1 MSERPAERRRSLVIR
16 GGLVVTCDATDT
28 VRRADVLVR
37 DGRIVTVGR
46 VPEAPGVRTLDA
58 RDAFVLPGFVM
69 AHVHL
74 CQALFRGAA
83 DDLPLL
89 RWLRERVW
97 PLEAAHDAASLRASA
112 ELGLAELV
120 GAGVTTLLD
129 LGTVHDYEVVL
140 DAARRAGV
148 RLFGGKALMDRG
160 DGVPRRLREV
170 TGRALASAER
180 LERSCRD
187 DATGRTSYVWVPRF
201 VLSCSEA
208 LVRGA
213 VERATETGSLMHT
226 HAAEHRSERA
236 AVRAAF
242 GASDVA
248 LLRRWGLRGPRASLA
263 HGVQLTAAER
273 RSLAAD
279 GTGVVHCPSA
289 NLKLG
294 SGIADLAGLFA
305 AGIVVGL
312 GPDGAPCN
320 NNLDPWVELRHAA
333 LLASLRAGP
342 GVVPARRVLRL
353 ATIDGARLLGRG
365 HDLGSVEPGK
375 LADLILVR
383 RGRPHATPEFDP
395 IGTLVFAT
403 QARDVTDVLV
413 AGEPLVR
420 AGELVTLDPERA
432 VARAQ
437 VEAARVARRA
447 SI

>member
-1 MSERPAERRRSLVIR
+1 MSAHPAERRRSLVVR
-16 GGLVVTCDATDT
+16 GGLVVTCDARDT

-37 DGRIVTVGR
+37 DGRIAAVGR
-46 VPEAPGVRTLDA
+46 VPAAPQLPTLDA
-58 RDAFVLPGFVM
+58 RGAFVLPGLVM

-89 RWLRERVW
+89 RWLRERIW
-97 PLEAAHDAASLRASA
+97 PLEAAHDVASLRASA

-120 GAGVTTLLD
+120 RAGVTTVLD
-129 LGTVHDYEVVL
+129 HGPVHDYEVVL
-140 DAARRAGV
+140 EVARRAGV

-160 DGVPRRLREV
+160 AGVPRRLVEA

-180 LERSCRD
+180 LERSCRAD
-187 DATGRTSYVWVPRF
+187 VTGRTRYVWVPRF

-213 VERATETGSLMHT
+213 VERAAETAALLHT
-226 HAAEHRSERA
+226 HAAEHRAERA

-248 LLRRWGLRGPRASLA
+248 LLRRWGLRGPRASIA

-273 RSLAAD
+273 RHLAAD

-294 SGIADLAGLFA
+294 SGVADVAALIA
-305 AGIVVGL
+305 AGVVVGL

-342 GVVPARRVLRL
+342 GAVPARRVLRL
-353 ATIDGARLLGRG
+353 ATLDGARLLGRER
-365 HDLGSVEPGK
+365 DLGSVEPGK
-375 LADLILVR
+375 LADLVLVR
-383 RGRPHATPEFDP
+383 RGRPHAVPEFDP
-395 IGTLVFAT
+395 VGTLVYAT
-403 QARDVTDVLV
+403 QARDVTHVLV
-413 AGEPLVR
+413 GGELLVR
-420 AGELVTLDPERA
+420 DGELVTLDAERA
-432 VARAQ
+432 AAHAG

-447 SI
+447 GL

>member
-1 MSERPAERRRSLVIR
+1 MSARSAGSRPSLVIR
-16 GGLVVTCDATDT
+16 GGLVVTCDASDT

-37 DGRIVTVGR
+37 DGRIALVGR
-46 VPEAPGVRTLDA
+46 VPEVPGVRTLDA
-58 RDAFVLPGFVM
+58 RDAFVLPGLVM

-97 PLEAAHDAASLRASA
+97 PLEAAHDVASLGASA

-120 GAGVTTLLD
+120 AAGVTTLLD

-148 RLFGGKALMDRG
+148 RLYGGKALMDRG
-160 DGVPRRLREV
+160 DGVPRRLREA

-187 DATGRTSYVWVPRF
+187 DVSGRTNYVWVPRF

-213 VERATETGSLMHT
+213 VDRATAAGSLLHT
-226 HAAEHRSERA
+226 HAAEHRTERA

-273 RSLAAD
+273 RALAAD

-294 SGIADLAGLFA
+294 SGIADLAGLLGE
-305 AGIVVGL
+305 GIVVGL

-395 IGTLVFAT
+395 VGTLVFAT
-403 QARDVTDVLV
+403 QARDVSDVLV
-413 AGEPLVR
+413 AGEPLVS
-420 AGELVTLDPERA
+420 GGYLVTLDAERA
-432 VARAQ
+432 AARAR

-447 SI
+447 HI